1 VEYHLLG
8 QTGIKVSEIGF
19 GTIPILHGPVS
30 ILPPYYNMSEK
41 DALYIMEKAIVE
53 YGYNLFDTA
62 IVPEYGDAE
71 IKLGK
76 LIKKYNDKIVISD
89 KARAYTN
96 KSIESSL
103 FESLRNLGNDYCD
116 IYFIHQVA
124 PENESSVYE
133 YNGALD
139 MLCKLKKKG
148 YIRAVGIATHHY
160 DIAYKAVNDDRVDV
174 IQIPGNILERGIL
187 DRAENTLCFQ
197 KKGVIIHKANAAG
210 VLTDYF
216 SMKELLG
223 FLLTYNF
230 INSILLGMG
239 SIGHIVAAT
248 SYQKYKLDRIS
259 FNEVFQKLKLSN
271 KIIPCDRCQKCRCP
285 SDIEISTLFRY
296 YNYYYLGHRSWAENK
311 IRGIGI
317 DIFEKCYH
325 CNKSDCE
332 ILCPKH
338 ISIKANISRIFNEF
352 IGGAKEMSTEIV
364 SALKVGRDYIGV
376 GVGAII
382 LRNDN
387 ILLLLRKKAPE
398 AGSWTIPGGRVEFGE
413 TVEQAILR
421 EVKEEIGVEGR
432 VIAPLGVTDHILT
445 EEHSHW
451 VSPRFLIE
459 VIGEPQNMEP
469 QSHEEMRWFP
479 ISELPDN
486 VTLTTQKALAAFL
499 TWNKGK

>member
-1 VEYHLLG
+1 LKYNLLG
-8 QTGIKVSEIGF
+8 QTGIRVSEIGF

-30 ILPPYYNMSEK
+30 ILPPYYNMNEK
-41 DALYIMEKAIVE
+41 DALYIMEKAVE
-53 YGYNLFDTA
+53 YGYNLFDTS

-76 LIKKYNDKIVISD
+76 LMKIYNNRIVVSD

-96 KSIESSL
+96 KTIESAV
-103 FESLRNLGNDYCD
+103 FESLHNLCNDYCD

-160 DIAYKAVNDDRVDV
+160 DIAYKAVNDNRVDV

-187 DRAENTLCFQ
+187 DRVENAKSF
-197 KKGVIIHKANAAG
+197 KNKGIIIHKANAAG

-216 SMKELLG
+216 SIKELLG
-223 FLLTYNF
+223 FLLTYDF
-230 INSILLGMG
+230 VNSILLGIG
-239 SIGHIVAAT
+239 SVGHIVAAT
-248 SYQKYKLDRIS
+248 SYQNYKLDRMG
-259 FNEVFQKLKLSN
+259 FDEVYNKLTLSS
-271 KIIPCDRCQKCRCP
+271 KIIPCDRCQKCMC
-285 SDIEISTLFRY
+285 SNNIEISSLFRY
-296 YNYYYLGHRSWAENK
+296 YNYYYLGHRSWSYSRIK
-311 IRGIGI
+311 GMGIEL
-317 DIFEKCYH
+317 FEKCCC
-325 CNKSDCE
+325 CNKPDCE
-332 ILCPKH
+332 LLCPKH
-338 ISIKANISRIFNEF
+338 IDIKANIARIFNNF
-352 IGGAKEMSTEIV
+352 IGGKEKMSAEIV
-364 SALKVGRDYIGV
+364 TALKAGKDYIGV
-376 GVGAII
+376 GVGAVI
-382 LRNDN
+382 LRDDE

-398 AGSWTIPGGRVEFGE
+398 AGSWTIPGGKVEFGE

-421 EVKEEIGVEGR
+421 EVKEEIGVDGR
-432 VIAPLGVTDHILT
+432 VIAPLGVTDHILI

-451 VSPRFLIE
+451 VSQRFLVE
-459 VIGEPQNMEP
+459 LIGEPQNMEP